1 MDNSITFW
9 QQATEIWS
17 TGGWGM
23 IALSLDAILIFYLGF
38 SMSFRIRTKGYLW
51 ISEKKMKAWIKNPV
65 SGKGQVGKMIR
76 FVMTARTIKEIG
88 VFFEELNQTEVA
100 PLNRDL
106 KVMRTCVSVAPL
118 LGLLGTVTGML
129 ATFAALASGSGGD
142 KTMALIASGISE
154 ALVTTE
160 TGLIVALPGIIFQYK
175 LGREHQKY
183 KAFIAH
189 LQTICTQRLY
199 KEVKKSE
206 ILITESK

>member
-1 MDNSITFW
+1 
-9 QQATEIWS
+9 
-17 TGGWGM
+17 
-23 IALSLDAILIFYLGF
+23 
-38 SMSFRIRTKGYLW
+38 
-51 ISEKKMKAWIKNPV
+51 MKAWIKNPI

-206 ILITESK
+206 ILIKESK